1 MAAKPVMPRANGTV
15 SSAWCSGQNPNR
27 LASAALSTP
36 VGWCGY
42 RETCWDL
49 KLGVDGLRSLWS

>member
-15 SSAWCSGQNPNR
+15 RSAWCSGQNHNR
-27 LASAALSTP
+27 LASTALSTP
-36 VGWCGY
+36 VGWYSY

-49 KLGVDGLRSLWS
+49 KLGVDGLRSLWP